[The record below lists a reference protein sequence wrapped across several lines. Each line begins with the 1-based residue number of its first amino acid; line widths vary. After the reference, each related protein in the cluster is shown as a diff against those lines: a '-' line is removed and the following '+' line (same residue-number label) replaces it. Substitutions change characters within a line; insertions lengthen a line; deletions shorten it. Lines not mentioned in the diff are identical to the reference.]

1 MGGGGG
7 PGRDIPQ
14 EVIQDA
20 LNAGED
26 FTLEE
31 NQTSTFTE
39 DFEIPVGRTF
49 TNDGTIDLGDIN
61 YGAGISLE
69 ISGLKL
75 ARKNPEEIMFA
86 IDKKNAIKEIDEKNN
101 IKKKKL

>member
-31 NQTSTFTE
+31 HRHLPK
-39 DFEIPVGRTF
+39 I
-49 TNDGTIDLGDIN
+49 
-61 YGAGISLE
+61 
-69 ISGLKL
+69 
-75 ARKNPEEIMFA
+75 
-86 IDKKNAIKEIDEKNN
+86 
-101 IKKKKL
+101 